1 MMSLSKLCSPA
12 LLYFVIAAISIVGA
26 IFTKF
31 QPLSIMVKT
40 LFVLF
45 WTWFL
50 NFLCNKGHTGIAWFL
65 VLLPFILLIVVGVIA
80 LEVGMKAKK

>member
-12 LLYFVIAAISIVGA
+12 LLYFVIAAISIVIG

-50 NFLCNKGHTGIAWFL
+50 NFLCNKGHSGIAWFL
-65 VLLPFILLIVVGVIA
+65 VLLPFILLLVVGTIA
-80 LEVGMKAKK
+80 LEVAMKAKK